1 VDVRK
6 EKKKIIQ
13 SLSTKTTQFATLVEG
28 IERQRDKLMT
38 WGQEDSWNKTVG
50 LRAELKMMYWNRHN
64 KEVYSFIG

>member
-1 VDVRK
+1 LWFKGVCIVDVRK

-38 WGQEDSWNKTVG
+38 
-50 LRAELKMMYWNRHN
+50 
-64 KEVYSFIG
+64 